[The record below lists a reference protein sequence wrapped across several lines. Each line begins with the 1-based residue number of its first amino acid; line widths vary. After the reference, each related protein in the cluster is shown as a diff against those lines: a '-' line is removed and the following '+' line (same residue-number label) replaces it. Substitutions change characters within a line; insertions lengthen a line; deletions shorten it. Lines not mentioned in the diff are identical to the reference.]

1 MSRLGNLILLHIIVL
16 IFGFTA
22 ILGEEISL
30 EAFSLVWFRTLLASA
45 SLILFV
51 LITKRSMRVKPLELL
66 KYAGVGLLIAGHWIS
81 FFMAIKVSNISIT
94 LACLASASLFV
105 ALFEPLVT
113 SKKLNL
119 LEIILGLVVIAGL
132 VLIFSFEFSY
142 KAGIF
147 LGLLSA
153 FLAAVFATFN
163 SILVQGND
171 AVKIGLYELMAGFL
185 GISVFL
191 LLSGELSAE
200 TLDISGRDFWLL
212 LILATVATAFAFV
225 GSVLV
230 MKELSPFTVA
240 LTINLEPVYGI
251 ILALIFYGENEKMT
265 PGFYLGAIIILGTI
279 FVNAWLKR
287 KERKKKESGLP
298 ILQ

>member
-30 EAFSLVWFRTLLASA
+30 GAFPLVWFRTLLASA
-45 SLILFV
+45 ALILFV
-51 LITKRSMRVKPLELL
+51 GITRRSMSVKPLELL
-66 KYAGVGLLIAGHWIS
+66 KYGGVGVLIAGHWIS

-119 LEIILGLVVIAGL
+119 LEILLGLVVIAGL
-132 VLIFSFEFSY
+132 VLIFSFEFKY

-163 SILVQGND
+163 SILVKGND
-171 AVKIGLYELMAGFL
+171 AVKIGLYELIAGFV
-185 GISVFL
+185 GISAFL
-191 LLSGELSAE
+191 FFNGELNPE
-200 TLDISGRDFWLL
+200 ILHISSRDFWLL

-251 ILALIFYGENEKMT
+251 ILALIFYGEDEKMT

-279 FVNAWLKR
+279 FINAWVKR
-287 KERKKKESGLP
+287 RERKKKVP
-298 ILQ
+298 VVTILQ

>member
-30 EAFSLVWFRTLLASA
+30 EAFSLVWFRTLLASV

-163 SILVQGND
+163 SILVQGTD